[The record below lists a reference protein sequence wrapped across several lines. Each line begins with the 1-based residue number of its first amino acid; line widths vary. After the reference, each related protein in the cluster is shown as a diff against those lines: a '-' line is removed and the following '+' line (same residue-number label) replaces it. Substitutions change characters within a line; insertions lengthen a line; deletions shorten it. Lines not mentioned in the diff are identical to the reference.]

1 VRHHPLGL
9 PRQISINTVHFDSK
23 RDRKSVAE
31 TLKEILLDSSRRPA
45 VVTDLQVL
53 VDEEVSE
60 KGGVSGAV
68 IKTGY
73 AAVKKIKPG
82 IIPSAVDS
90 LLDEFTQALEPFYAD
105 FKGKGGGDF
114 GAYLSGRSDEASD
127 ALLGVTDARAEQ
139 SSRDSIKKVY
149 SKLRPNGKKNVE
161 EALPRLG
168 QLVDKHAAA
177 A

>member
-1 VRHHPLGL
+1 MA
-9 PRQISINTVHFDSK
+9 D
-23 RDRKSVAE
+23 

-45 VVTDLQVL
+45 VVSDLETL
-53 VDEEVSE
+53 VDQEVSD

-68 IKTGY
+68 IKTGF

-82 IIPSAVDS
+82 IIGSAIDS
-90 LLDEFTQALEPFYAD
+90 LLDDFTAKLEPFYAD
-105 FKGKGGGDF
+105 FKAQGGGDF
-114 GAYLSGRSDEASD
+114 GAYLSGHGDQAAD
-127 ALLGVTDARAEQ
+127 ALLEVTDARAER

-168 QLVDKHAAA
+168 QLIDKHAATA
-177 A
+177 

>member
-1 VRHHPLGL
+1 MA
-9 PRQISINTVHFDSK
+9 D
-23 RDRKSVAE
+23 

-45 VVTDLQVL
+45 VVTDLETL
-53 VDEEVSE
+53 VDEEVSD

-68 IKTGY
+68 IKTGF

-82 IIPSAVDS
+82 IIGSAVDS
-90 LLDEFTQALEPFYAD
+90 LLDDFTAALEPFYAD
-105 FKGKGGGDF
+105 FKGQGGGDF
-114 GAYLSGRSDEASD
+114 GAYLSSRGDQAAD
-127 ALLGVTDARAEQ
+127 ALLSVTDARAAK

-149 SKLRPNGKKNVE
+149 EKLRPNGKKNVE

-168 QLVDKHAAA
+168 KLIDKHAAA

>member
-1 VRHHPLGL
+1 
-9 PRQISINTVHFDSK
+9 
-23 RDRKSVAE
+23 VAD

-45 VVTDLQVL
+45 VVSDFETL
-53 VDEEVSE
+53 VDAEVSD

-68 IKTGY
+68 VKTGF

-82 IIPSAVDS
+82 IIPAAVDT
-90 LLDEFTQALEPFYAD
+90 LLDDFVAALEPFYAD
-105 FKGKGGGDF
+105 YRAQGGTDF
-114 GAYLSGRSDEASD
+114 GAYLSGRSDQAAD
-127 ALLGVTDARAEQ
+127 ALLTVTDTRAEQ

-168 QLVDKHAAA
+168 QLIDKHAAA

>member
-1 VRHHPLGL
+1 MA
-9 PRQISINTVHFDSK
+9 D
-23 RDRKSVAE
+23 

-45 VVTDLQVL
+45 VVSDFEGL
-53 VDEEVSE
+53 VDAEVSD

-68 IKTGY
+68 VKTGF

-82 IIPSAVDS
+82 IIPAAVDT
-90 LLDEFTQALEPFYAD
+90 LLDDFTGALEPFYGDYKA
-105 FKGKGGGDF
+105 KGGNDF
-114 GAYLSGRSDEASD
+114 GAYLVGRSDEASD
-127 ALLGVTDARAEQ
+127 ALLSVTDARAEK

-168 QLVDKHAAA
+168 QLIDKHAASA
-177 A
+177 

>member
-1 VRHHPLGL
+1 MA
-9 PRQISINTVHFDSK
+9 D
-23 RDRKSVAE
+23 

-45 VVTDLQVL
+45 VVTDLQGL
-53 VDEEVSE
+53 VDDEVSD

-68 IKTGY
+68 VKTGF

-82 IIPSAVDS
+82 IIPAAVDA
-90 LLDEFTQALEPFYAD
+90 LLDEFAVALEPFYGD
-105 FKGKGGGDF
+105 YKTSGGDDF
-114 GAYLSGRSDEASD
+114 GTYLSGRSDEASD

-168 QLVDKHAAA
+168 QLIDKHAAA
-177 A
+177 AA

>member
-1 VRHHPLGL
+1 MA
-9 PRQISINTVHFDSK
+9 D
-23 RDRKSVAE
+23 

-45 VVTDLQVL
+45 VVSDFENL
-53 VDEEVSE
+53 VDAEVSD

-68 IKTGY
+68 VKTGF

-82 IIPSAVDS
+82 IIPAAVDT
-90 LLDEFTQALEPFYAD
+90 LLDDFTGALEPFYGDYKA
-105 FKGKGGGDF
+105 KGGNDF
-114 GAYLSGRSDEASD
+114 GAYLVGRSDEASD
-127 ALLGVTDARAEQ
+127 ALLSVTDSRADK

-168 QLVDKHAAA
+168 QLIDKHAALV
-177 A
+177 

>member
-1 VRHHPLGL
+1 MA
-9 PRQISINTVHFDSK
+9 D
-23 RDRKSVAE
+23 

-45 VVTDLQVL
+45 VVSDFEGL
-53 VDEEVSE
+53 VDAEVSD

-68 IKTGY
+68 VKTGF

-82 IIPSAVDS
+82 IIPAAVDT
-90 LLDEFTQALEPFYAD
+90 LLDDFTVALEPFYGDYKA
-105 FKGKGGGDF
+105 KGGNDF
-114 GAYLSGRSDEASD
+114 GAYLVSRSDEASD
-127 ALLGVTDARAEQ
+127 ALLSVTDSRAEK

-168 QLVDKHAAA
+168 QLIDKHAATA
-177 A
+177 